1 MDEFFQYYTEE
12 SAILLQEINE
22 QQMREEEQ

>member
-22 QQMREEEQ
+22 QQMCEEEQ